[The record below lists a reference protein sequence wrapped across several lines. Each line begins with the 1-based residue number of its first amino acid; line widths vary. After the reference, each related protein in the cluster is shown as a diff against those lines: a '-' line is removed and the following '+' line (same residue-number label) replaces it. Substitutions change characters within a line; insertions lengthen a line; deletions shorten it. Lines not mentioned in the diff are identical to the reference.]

1 MTVRVPLELRLAAKE
16 AAAARGET
24 LSDIVRDALREYVRR
39 YGNGV

>member
-1 MTVRVPLELRLAAKE
+1 MTVRVPLELRQE
-16 AAAARGET
+16 ALRVARGRGET